1 MRSILVYADRSEAM
15 DARFETA
22 LSLARA
28 MEGHL
33 TVLVDT
39 PIARFMAMD
48 AMGGSYLAADA
59 VREAVNRDDA
69 YAEELATRL
78 KREDVPF
85 DILRGEEEPVDAM
98 AEASRLSDVIVLSRE
113 CEFAGQL
120 AVAGT
125 APILVVGGDAPLNLP
140 VDTVAVAW
148 DGSYEAAAA
157 LRGAMPLLRLAKDV
171 HVITVGEKSGAFPA
185 VDAVQYLSRHGVK
198 AELQTVER
206 VGAVEEAL
214 AASVARLGA
223 GLLVMGAYGHSRLRE
238 FLMGGV
244 TRYFLQLEGGP
255 ALLFAH

>member
-15 DARFETA
+15 NARFETA

-33 TVLVDT
+33 TVVVDT

-59 VREAVNRDDA
+59 VRDAVSRDDA
-69 YAEELATRL
+69 YADELAKHL

-98 AEASRLSDVIVLSRE
+98 AEASRLSDVIVLSRD

-125 APILVVGGDAPLNLP
+125 APILVVSGDAPVTMP

-148 DGSYEAAAA
+148 NGSYEAAAA
-157 LRGAMPLLRLAKDV
+157 LRGALPLLRLAQSV
-171 HVITVGEKSGAFPA
+171 HVLTVGEKTGVFPPI
-185 VDAVQYLSRHGVK
+185 DAVQYLSRHGVK
-198 AELQTVER
+198 AELQVVER
-206 VGAVEEAL
+206 VGSVEETL
-214 AASVARLGA
+214 ASAVARLGA
-223 GLLVMGAYGHSRLRE
+223 GLLVMGAYGHSRFRE
-238 FLMGGV
+238 FFMGGV
-244 TRYFLQLEGGP
+244 TRYFLQLQGGP

>member
-198 AELQTVER
+198 AELQEVER

-244 TRYFLQLEGGP
+244 TRYFLQLAGGP